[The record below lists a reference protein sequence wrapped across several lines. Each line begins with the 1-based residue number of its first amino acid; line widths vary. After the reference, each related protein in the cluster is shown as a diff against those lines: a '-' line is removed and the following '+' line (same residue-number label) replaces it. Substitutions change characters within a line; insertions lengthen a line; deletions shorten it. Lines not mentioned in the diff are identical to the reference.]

1 MKITPL
7 EIRQKDFEKT
17 FRGYDK
23 EEVDAF
29 LQALS
34 QEWERS
40 QDEIKELRKRL
51 EQSEAEA
58 SRLREVE
65 HSLFKTLKTAEDT
78 GASLVEQANKSAE
91 LHLREAQM
99 NSEAILNEA
108 RTKARAVVEEAEMQ
122 SRKYFS
128 ELQDEVQKMQRDY
141 QDVQLLRENLLH
153 DIQAIV
159 NDFSQRSQR
168 YADKM
173 ASGAFEKKVKQ
184 IKQQGEGPKKQEPRP
199 AAVVTP
205 PAEEPKAQEKPQPQ
219 EEPKEKKELPS
230 SNNENASFFDN
241 I

>member
-1 MKITPL
+1 MKITPI

-34 QEWERS
+34 QEWERA

-51 EQSEAEA
+51 EQSESEA

-91 LHLREAQM
+91 LHVKEAQM
-99 NSEAILNEA
+99 NSEAMLNEA
-108 RTKARAVVEEAEMQ
+108 RTKARGIVEE
-122 SRKYFS
+122 S
-128 ELQDEVQKMQRDY
+128 ELQARSYYSELKAELVNMQREF
-141 QDVQLLRENLLH
+141 QDIQNLRENFLH
-153 DIQAIV
+153 DIQSIAS
-159 NDFSQRSQR
+159 DFAQKSQR
-168 YADKM
+168 YIDKPVSNSIEKKMKQVKAADKQEGKM
-173 ASGAFEKKVKQ
+173 QLAMDDEKPAAISVPEL
-184 IKQQGEGPKKQEPRP
+184 KQQE
-199 AAVVTP
+199 VVKEVR
-205 PAEEPKAQEKPQPQ
+205 EEKDKN
-219 EEPKEKKELPS
+219 S
-230 SNNENASFFDN
+230 TSFFDS

>member
-34 QEWERS
+34 QEWERA
-40 QDEIKELRKRL
+40 QDEIKDLGKRL
-51 EQSEAEA
+51 EQSEREA

-91 LHLREAQM
+91 LHVREAQM
-99 NSEAILNEA
+99 NSEAILNES
-108 RTKARAVVEEAEMQ
+108 RSKARAIVEEAEMQ
-122 SRKYFS
+122 AKRYFS
-128 ELQDEVQKMQRDY
+128 EIQDDLQRMQREFQEVQNLRD
-141 QDVQLLRENLLH
+141 NFLH
-153 DIQAIV
+153 DIQSIAG
-159 NDFSQRSQR
+159 DFSQKAQR
-168 YADKM
+168 YTDK
-173 ASGAFEKKVKQ
+173 SVSSSVDKKIKQ
-184 IKQQGEGPKKQEPRP
+184 IKNLSEGSKKIETTEPFEE
-199 AAVVTP
+199 AVVIKSIENQP
-205 PAEEPKAQEKPQPQ
+205 HAVELKPI
-219 EEPKEKKELPS
+219 PS
-230 SNNENASFFDN
+230 SSKNNEGASFFDN

>member
-34 QEWERS
+34 QEWERA
-40 QDEIKELRKRL
+40 QDEIKDFRKRL
-51 EQSEAEA
+51 EQSEHEA

-91 LHLREAQM
+91 LHVREAQM
-99 NSEAILNEA
+99 NSEAILNES
-108 RTKARAVVEEAEMQ
+108 RSKARAIVEEAEMQ
-122 SRKYFS
+122 SKRYFS
-128 ELQDEVQKMQRDY
+128 DLQSDVQKMQREF
-141 QDVQLLRENLLH
+141 QEIQNLRDNLLH
-153 DIQAIV
+153 DIQSITA
-159 NDFSQRSQR
+159 DFAQKAQR
-168 YADKM
+168 YVDKPV
-173 ASGAFEKKVKQ
+173 SNSVDKKVKQ
-184 IKQQGEGPKKQEPRP
+184 IKSLSDTGKRMELPIQLEEP
-199 AAVVTP
+199 AAVMQIEDRVTNVQEIKP
-205 PAEEPKAQEKPQPQ
+205 ITAPAK
-219 EEPKEKKELPS
+219 
-230 SNNENASFFDN
+230 NNESASFFDS

>member
-34 QEWERS
+34 QEWERA
-40 QDEIKELRKRL
+40 QDEMKELRKRL
-51 EQSEAEA
+51 EQSETEA

-91 LHLREAQM
+91 LHIREAQM
-99 NSEAILNEA
+99 NSEAILNES
-108 RTKARAVVEEAEMQ
+108 RSKARAIVEEAELQ
-122 SRKYFS
+122 SRRYFS
-128 ELQDEVQKMQRDY
+128 ELQEDVQKLQREFQEIQNMRD
-141 QDVQLLRENLLH
+141 NFLH
-153 DIQAIV
+153 DIQSIAS
-159 NDFSQRSQR
+159 DFTQKAQR
-168 YADKM
+168 YTEK
-173 ASGAFEKKVKQ
+173 SVSSSIEKKVKQ
-184 IKQQGEGPKKQEPRP
+184 IKSLSENGKKIESSKHLDET
-199 AAVVTP
+199 ATV
-205 PAEEPKAQEKPQPQ
+205 
-219 EEPKEKKELPS
+219 KKEEENNSNTSEVKSIPS
-230 SNNENASFFDN
+230 SKNREGTSFFDS

>member
-1 MKITPL
+1 MKITPI

-34 QEWERS
+34 QEWERA

-51 EQSEAEA
+51 EQSESEA

-91 LHLREAQM
+91 LHVKEAQM
-99 NSEAILNEA
+99 NSEAMLNEA
-108 RTKARAVVEEAEMQ
+108 RTKARAIVEE
-122 SRKYFS
+122 S
-128 ELQDEVQKMQRDY
+128 ELQARSYYSELKAELVNMQREF
-141 QDVQLLRENLLH
+141 QDIQNLRENFLH
-153 DIQAIV
+153 DIQSIAS
-159 NDFSQRSQR
+159 DFAQKSQR
-168 YADKM
+168 YIDKPV
-173 ASGAFEKKVKQ
+173 SNSIEKKMKQ
-184 IKQQGEGPKKQEPRP
+184 IKAVDKQESKMQLAVDDAKP
-199 AAVVTP
+199 AAIAVPEVKQQEVVKEDR
-205 PAEEPKAQEKPQPQ
+205 EEKDKN
-219 EEPKEKKELPS
+219 S
-230 SNNENASFFDN
+230 TSFFDS

>member
-34 QEWERS
+34 QEWERAH
-40 QDEIKELRKRL
+40 DEIKDLGKRL
-51 EQSEAEA
+51 EQSEREA

-91 LHLREAQM
+91 LHVREAQM
-99 NSEAILNEA
+99 NSEAILNES
-108 RTKARAVVEEAEMQ
+108 RSKARAIVEEAEVM
-122 SRKYFS
+122 SKRYFS
-128 ELQDEVQKMQRDY
+128 EMQDDLQRMQREF
-141 QDVQLLRENLLH
+141 QEIQNLRENFLH
-153 DIQAIV
+153 DIQSIAS
-159 NDFSQRSQR
+159 DFNQKAQR
-168 YADKM
+168 YSDKTV
-173 ASGAFEKKVKQ
+173 SSSVEKKIKQ
-184 IKQQGEGPKKQEPRP
+184 IKSLSESNKKTETIKVEEESIIIASVEDEPSIIELKPVASSTKSNEG
-199 AAVVTP
+199 
-205 PAEEPKAQEKPQPQ
+205 
-219 EEPKEKKELPS
+219 
-230 SNNENASFFDN
+230 ASFFDN

>member
-34 QEWERS
+34 QEWERAN
-40 QDEIKELRKRL
+40 DEIKDLRKRL
-51 EQSEAEA
+51 EHSEQEA

-91 LHLREAQM
+91 LHVREAQM
-99 NSEAILNEA
+99 NSEAILNES
-108 RTKARAVVEEAEMQ
+108 RSKARAIVEEAEMQ
-122 SRKYFS
+122 SKRYFS
-128 ELQDEVQKMQRDY
+128 ELQDDVQKMQREF
-141 QDVQLLRENLLH
+141 QEIQNLRDNLLH
-153 DIQAIV
+153 DIQSITA
-159 NDFSQRSQR
+159 DFSQKAQR
-168 YADKM
+168 YVDKPV
-173 ASGAFEKKVKQ
+173 SNSIDKKVKQ
-184 IKQQGEGPKKQEPRP
+184 IKSLSDTGKKIELPKQ
-199 AAVVTP
+199 V
-205 PAEEPKAQEKPQPQ
+205 EEPIPFKQTEDQPNIVAEIKQTPSAQSGE
-219 EEPKEKKELPS
+219 S
-230 SNNENASFFDN
+230 TSFFDN

>member
-1 MKITPL
+1 MKITPI

-51 EQSEAEA
+51 EHSEAEA

-91 LHLREAQM
+91 LYVKEAQM
-99 NSEAILNEA
+99 NAEAVLNEA
-108 RTKARAVVEEAEMQ
+108 KSKARAIIEEAEVQ
-122 SRKYFS
+122 SRRHYS
-128 ELQDEVQKMQRDY
+128 ELKEEVQKIQRDF
-141 QDVQLLRENLLH
+141 QDIQTLRDNLLH
-153 DIQAIV
+153 DIQSIS
-159 NDFSQRSQR
+159 NDFAQKAQR
-168 YADKM
+168 YIDKPLS
-173 ASGAFEKKVKQ
+173 ATVEKKLKQVKNLDEKVSREKEVVLPPAVKQ
-184 IKQQGEGPKKQEPRP
+184 ETEPQASSEQHIKTQH
-199 AAVVTP
+199 
-205 PAEEPKAQEKPQPQ
+205 
-219 EEPKEKKELPS
+219 PKEEDKSKSPG
-230 SNNENASFFDN
+230 SFFDS

>member
-1 MKITPL
+1 MKITPI

-51 EQSEAEA
+51 EHSEMEA

-91 LHLREAQM
+91 LYVKEAQM
-99 NSEAILNEA
+99 NAEAVLNEA
-108 RTKARAVVEEAEMQ
+108 KSKARAIIEEAEVQ
-122 SRKYFS
+122 SRRHYS
-128 ELQDEVQKMQRDY
+128 ELKEEVQKIQRDF
-141 QDVQLLRENLLH
+141 QDIQTLRDNLLH
-153 DIQAIV
+153 DIQSIS
-159 NDFSQRSQR
+159 NDFSQKAQR
-168 YADKM
+168 YIDKPLS
-173 ASGAFEKKVKQ
+173 ASVEKKLKQVKNLDEKVSKEKDLT
-184 IKQQGEGPKKQEPRP
+184 ITPSAVKEENESPSVSEREVKKEQ
-199 AAVVTP
+199 
-205 PAEEPKAQEKPQPQ
+205 
-219 EEPKEKKELPS
+219 PKEEDKSKRS
-230 SNNENASFFDN
+230 GSFFDS

>member
-34 QEWERS
+34 QEWERAN
-40 QDEIKELRKRL
+40 DEIKELRKRL
-51 EQSEAEA
+51 EHSEQEA

-91 LHLREAQM
+91 LHVREAQM
-99 NSEAILNEA
+99 NSEAILNES
-108 RTKARAVVEEAEMQ
+108 RSKARAIVEEAEMQ
-122 SRKYFS
+122 SKRYFS
-128 ELQDEVQKMQRDY
+128 ELQDDVQKMQREF
-141 QDVQLLRENLLH
+141 QEIQNLRDNLLH
-153 DIQAIV
+153 DIQSITA
-159 NDFSQRSQR
+159 DFSQKAQR
-168 YADKM
+168 YTDKPV
-173 ASGAFEKKVKQ
+173 SNSIDKKIKQ
-184 IKQQGEGPKKQEPRP
+184 IKSLSDTGKKIELPKQ
-199 AAVVTP
+199 V
-205 PAEEPKAQEKPQPQ
+205 EEPTPVRPIEDHSSTVSEVKTT
-219 EEPKEKKELPS
+219 PS
-230 SNNENASFFDN
+230 SAKSGESTSFFDT

>member
-34 QEWERS
+34 QEWERAN
-40 QDEIKELRKRL
+40 DEIKDLRKRL
-51 EQSEAEA
+51 EHSEQEA

-91 LHLREAQM
+91 LHVREAQM
-99 NSEAILNEA
+99 NSEAILNES
-108 RTKARAVVEEAEMQ
+108 RSKARAIVEEAEMQ
-122 SRKYFS
+122 SKRYFS
-128 ELQDEVQKMQRDY
+128 ELQDDVQRMQREF
-141 QDVQLLRENLLH
+141 QEIQNLRDNLLH
-153 DIQAIV
+153 DIQSITA
-159 NDFSQRSQR
+159 DFNQKAQR
-168 YADKM
+168 YADKQV
-173 ASGAFEKKVKQ
+173 SNSIDKKVKQ
-184 IKQQGEGPKKQEPRP
+184 IKSLSESGKKI
-199 AAVVTP
+199 
-205 PAEEPKAQEKPQPQ
+205 
-219 EEPKEKKELPS
+219 ELPPPV
-230 SNNENASFFDN
+230 ENPTPVKQIEDQPTVESEVKATPSPAKNSESTSFFDN

>member
-34 QEWERS
+34 QEWERAN
-40 QDEIKELRKRL
+40 DEIKELRKRL
-51 EQSEAEA
+51 EHSEQEA

-91 LHLREAQM
+91 LHVREAQM
-99 NSEAILNEA
+99 NSEAIMNES
-108 RTKARAVVEEAEMQ
+108 RSKARAIVEEAEMQ
-122 SRKYFS
+122 SKRYFS
-128 ELQDEVQKMQRDY
+128 ELQDDAQKMQREF
-141 QDVQLLRENLLH
+141 QEIQNLRDNFLH
-153 DIQAIV
+153 DIQSITA
-159 NDFSQRSQR
+159 DFSQKAQR
-168 YADKM
+168 YTDKPV
-173 ASGAFEKKVKQ
+173 SNSIDKKIKQ
-184 IKQQGEGPKKQEPRP
+184 IRSLSDTGKKIELTREVEAPVPIKQIEDQ
-199 AAVVTP
+199 TP
-205 PAEEPKAQEKPQPQ
+205 VISEVKST
-219 EEPKEKKELPS
+219 S
-230 SNNENASFFDN
+230 SPIKSSESTSFFDT

>member
-1 MKITPL
+1 MKITPI

-34 QEWERS
+34 QEWERA
-40 QDEIKELRKRL
+40 QDEIKDLRKRL
-51 EQSEAEA
+51 EHSEQEA

-99 NSEAILNEA
+99 NSEAILNESRA
-108 RTKARAVVEEAEMQ
+108 KARAIVEEAELQ
-122 SRKYFS
+122 SKRYFS
-128 ELQDEVQKMQRDY
+128 DLQDDLQRMQREF
-141 QDVQLLRENLLH
+141 QEIQNLRDNFLH
-153 DIQAIV
+153 DIQSIAG
-159 NDFSQRSQR
+159 DFSQKAQR
-168 YADKM
+168 YADK
-173 ASGAFEKKVKQ
+173 AVTGSVEKKIKQ
-184 IKQQGEGPKKQEPRP
+184 IKNLSEGTKKTIAIEPVTEKVNKP
-199 AAVVTP
+199 VIEEKPVPTEVPVTP
-205 PAEEPKAQEKPQPQ
+205 PAKT
-219 EEPKEKKELPS
+219 
-230 SNNENASFFDN
+230 NENTSFFDS

>member
-34 QEWERS
+34 QEWES
-40 QDEIKELRKRL
+40 ANDEIKDLRKRL
-51 EQSEAEA
+51 EHSEQEA

-91 LHLREAQM
+91 LHVREAQM
-99 NSEAILNEA
+99 NSEAILNES
-108 RTKARAVVEEAEMQ
+108 RSKARAIVEEAEMQ
-122 SRKYFS
+122 SKRYFS
-128 ELQDEVQKMQRDY
+128 ELQDDVQKLQREF
-141 QDVQLLRENLLH
+141 QEIQNLRDNFLH
-153 DIQAIV
+153 DIQSIAS
-159 NDFSQRSQR
+159 DFTQKAQR
-168 YADKM
+168 YSDK
-173 ASGAFEKKVKQ
+173 SVSSSVEKKVKQ
-184 IKQQGEGPKKQEPRP
+184 IKSLSDQGKKPDAPQSI
-199 AAVVTP
+199 
-205 PAEEPKAQEKPQPQ
+205 EEPVQV
-219 EEPKEKKELPS
+219 KKEEDQNTTTTTEVKSSPS
-230 SNNENASFFDN
+230 ATRNTEGSSFFDN

>member
-1 MKITPL
+1 MKITPI

-34 QEWERS
+34 QEWERA

-51 EQSEAEA
+51 EQSELEA

-91 LHLREAQM
+91 LYVKEAQM
-99 NSEAILNEA
+99 NAEAILNEA
-108 RTKARAVVEEAEMQ
+108 RTKARGIIEESEMQARGHYDELKSEMQ
-122 SRKYFS
+122 S
-128 ELQDEVQKMQRDY
+128 MQREF
-141 QDVQLLRENLLH
+141 QEIQNLRENFLH
-153 DIQAIV
+153 DIQSIAS
-159 NDFSQRSQR
+159 DFAQKSQR
-168 YADKM
+168 YIDKPV
-173 ASGAFEKKVKQ
+173 SNSIEKKIKQVKTIDKQEDKPKVVTTEEKHTVKQ
-184 IKQQGEGPKKQEPRP
+184 SAEVKKAEVIKESK
-199 AAVVTP
+199 
-205 PAEEPKAQEKPQPQ
+205 EEKGSA
-219 EEPKEKKELPS
+219 S
-230 SNNENASFFDN
+230 DSFFDT

>member
-34 QEWERS
+34 QEWERAN
-40 QDEIKELRKRL
+40 DEIKDLRKRL
-51 EQSEAEA
+51 EHSEQEA

-91 LHLREAQM
+91 LHVREAQM
-99 NSEAILNEA
+99 NSEAILNES
-108 RTKARAVVEEAEMQ
+108 RSKARAIVEEAEMQ
-122 SRKYFS
+122 SKRYFS
-128 ELQDEVQKMQRDY
+128 ELQEDVQKMQREF
-141 QDVQLLRENLLH
+141 QEIQNLRDNLLH
-153 DIQAIV
+153 DIQSITA
-159 NDFSQRSQR
+159 DFSQKAQR
-168 YADKM
+168 YVDKPV
-173 ASGAFEKKVKQ
+173 SNSVDKKVKQ
-184 IKQQGEGPKKQEPRP
+184 IKSLSDTGKRIELPRQVEEPTPVKQVEDQSN
-199 AAVVTP
+199 VVAEVKSTP
-205 PAEEPKAQEKPQPQ
+205 PAK
-219 EEPKEKKELPS
+219 S
-230 SNNENASFFDN
+230 GDNSSFFDS

>member
-34 QEWERS
+34 QEWERA
-40 QDEIKELRKRL
+40 QDEIKDLGKRL
-51 EQSEAEA
+51 EQSEREA

-91 LHLREAQM
+91 LHVREAQM
-99 NSEAILNEA
+99 NSEAILNES
-108 RTKARAVVEEAEMQ
+108 RSKARAIVEEAEVQ
-122 SRKYFS
+122 SKRYFS
-128 ELQDEVQKMQRDY
+128 DLQDDLQRMQREF
-141 QDVQLLRENLLH
+141 QEIQNLRDNFLH
-153 DIQAIV
+153 DIQSIAG
-159 NDFSQRSQR
+159 DFNQKAQR
-168 YADKM
+168 YADK
-173 ASGAFEKKVKQ
+173 SVSSSVEKKIKQ
-184 IKQQGEGPKKQEPRP
+184 IKNLSENGKPTEIPKL
-199 AAVVTP
+199 V
-205 PAEEPKAQEKPQPQ
+205 EEPVVVKPIEEQPSAELKPAQSAPHK
-219 EEPKEKKELPS
+219 
-230 SNNENASFFDN
+230 SNESASFFDN